1 MLRKIVIGVPFII
14 LIGLILIILKVNVED
29 SNTIVIKE
37 TEEDVA
43 NENEMWKKENLSA
56 DSSEIVAE
64 GPIQLIYKSWS
75 RLSEKEKLNVS
86 SSSKSEEILSSVG
99 PTTIEIIPEV
109 MDATYFKLQAL
120 RETANR
126 LTSNEEL
133 SEEKRIVLT
142 NEFETQLNSLYVDS
156 LDLN

>member
-1 MLRKIVIGVPFII
+1 MLKKIVIGVPFII
-14 LIGLILIILKVNVED
+14 LIGLILIILKVNVGD
-29 SNTIVIKE
+29 SNIIVIKE
-37 TEEDVA
+37 TKEDVA
-43 NENEMWKKENLSA
+43 KENEMWKKENLSA

-86 SSSKSEEILSSVG
+86 SSSKSEEILSSVD
-99 PTTIEIIPEV
+99 PTTIGIIPEII
-109 MDATYFKLQAL
+109 DSTYYQLQTL